1 MPTANSQQPTANSQ
15 KPTANSPFLSRNQRM
30 KILDWYI
37 LKRYLFTFFMML
49 LLFIPIGITV
59 NLAEKIGK
67 LLENEV
73 PFKEIVFYYLDFTV
87 YFAHLLFPLF
97 LFLSVI
103 WFTSKLANNTEVIA
117 FLSSGVSFTRFL
129 RPYLIGATIIGAL
142 ALFLGMYLAP
152 IASKGFNE
160 FEYKYLHP
168 TRKTTQD
175 RNVFR
180 QINDN
185 EFIYV
190 SSFELSNKQG
200 VNFTLEHIK
209 DNKLK
214 YKISAKSIKYIEKD
228 TIYRLVDYVK
238 RTVGEIEDEL
248 VFERRKDTLFSFDV
262 EDLTP
267 VIYIA
272 EILPYTELTNFIDK
286 EEQRGSSNIGRYQLV
301 LYRKWSLPVS
311 VFILTIIAVA
321 VSSIKRRGGMGVNL
335 AVGICIAMV
344 FVFFDK
350 IFGVMAEQSNFS
362 PIIAVW
368 FPNVIF
374 GILAIYLLR
383 NAKR

>member
-1 MPTANSQQPTANSQ
+1 
-15 KPTANSPFLSRNQRM
+15 
-30 KILDWYI
+30 
-37 LKRYLFTFFMML
+37 MML

-73 PFKEIVFYYLDFTV
+73 PFKEIVIYYLDFTV
-87 YFAHLLFPLF
+87 YFAYLLFPLF

-129 RPYLIGATIIGAL
+129 RPYLIGATIIAGL

-152 IASKGFNE
+152 VASKGYNE
-160 FEYKYLHP
+160 FEYKYFHP
-168 TRKTTQD
+168 NRKTTQD

-180 QINDN
+180 QINDD

-190 SSFELSNKQG
+190 SSFNMGNKQG
-200 VNFTLEHIK
+200 VNFTLEHIE

-214 YKISAKSIKYIEKD
+214 YKISAKSIRYIEKD
-228 TIYRLVDYVK
+228 TTYRLVDYVK
-238 RTVGEIEDEL
+238 RTIGDVKDEL
-248 VFERRKDTLFSFDV
+248 ELERRKDTLFPFDV

-272 EILPYTELTNFIDK
+272 EILPYSQLTKFIEK
-286 EEQRGSSNIGRYQLV
+286 EEKRGSSNIGRYQLV

-335 AVGICIAMV
+335 AVGVCIAMV

-350 IFGVMAEQSNFS
+350 IFGVMAEQSNF
-362 PIIAVW
+362 PPMIAVW

-374 GILAIYLLR
+374 GILAIYLLQ